1 MPLDPRPYV
10 VQEAG
15 TAQESPSGAVPIALY
30 GAGSGAAPI
39 PDAESIPVTLEG
51 VEGSNLQ
58 EVLASLAALI
68 EESRLYGGS
77 SRVE

>member
-1 MPLDPRPYV
+1 MPLDPIPYV

-15 TAQESPSGAVPIALY
+15 AVQESPSGAVPIALY
-30 GAGSGAAPI
+30 GAGSGTI

-58 EVLASLAALI
+58 EILVSLAALI
-68 EESRLYGGS
+68 EEAKLYGGS
-77 SRVE
+77 SLVE